1 MARPRPAEGSPA
13 IAPEVSIDRR
23 AVAVAIGLVIAGALS
38 PIVLTA
44 ITAATRLL
52 GPPLAARAL
61 MTLLILAPA
70 GVGLAAALIGLR
82 RVSAA
87 LASSAGGEAEQA
99 VLRVFADTAVFGY
112 ALGLAALT
120 ADSGMTAPY
129 VPLAAL
135 ALVAAWG
142 VLLLVILWPATPPW
156 RWFAAMALDL
166 ALFSMFL
173 HLGGGGVAGWYPLY
187 LLTIFHAGLRFGPGA
202 LLGAALLGISG
213 FGAVVLSTEFWRR
226 QPVLAAGLV
235 CALAVLPGLIAGL
248 VRAMQAARSAASG
261 AEAERRG
268 LLLVIADTLR
278 APSVAARAATDILD
292 FAALEEGRFDAPVES
307 FDLRSLVTASLTPL
321 REGAA
326 ARRVALKWRVDPRL
340 PRRLRGRARAFAR
353 IVSNLAEHAVD
364 GAQAGA
370 VRIVF
375 DVMASDARRV
385 RLRLQVDGGNRETG
399 VVRQHSALA
408 LRLVRRMVGLMDG
421 EFASEGPDR
430 SRERLSV
437 TLTLA
442 IEPGAAEPALDLAGR
457 QVLLAT
463 DDGRLVDNLA
473 GPLAAWNA
481 NLRWVGDADSVL
493 AELAEGETRRRAVVI
508 ADGRA
513 GLLGAL
519 SLAHRAAQTGREA
532 PFLLL
537 VVETAQFVS
546 LGEVDDG
553 ELDGLIPAPVTR
565 ELVANAL
572 AALPLAAEASADPF
586 GLAGDAT
593 ADEAT
598 MRFAER
604 VTPIAAHPKFL
615 PDGAPAIDTQAID
628 ELRAL
633 GGGPGF
639 LRDVIETFRADAT
652 RIMEGIRQAAASS
665 DATGFARNLD
675 ALRRAVR
682 HLGRT
687 QLSELL
693 DSLQGLSVGELRLQG
708 AIHVQR
714 LDAEIDRL
722 TALLLEYLPA
732 NEAMR
737 P

>member
-1 MARPRPAEGSPA
+1 MPWPSPAEGTPA
-13 IAPEVSIDRR
+13 IAPKASIDRR
-23 AVAVAIGLVIAGALS
+23 AVAVAIGLLIAGAVS
-38 PIVLTA
+38 PIAVTA
-44 ITAATRLL
+44 ITAATRLF

-61 MTLLILAPA
+61 VTLLILAPA

-82 RVSAA
+82 RVAAA

-120 ADSGMTAPY
+120 ADAGTTAPY
-129 VPLAAL
+129 VPVAAL

-142 VLLLVILWPATPPW
+142 ALLLVILWPATPPW

-173 HLGGGGVAGWYPLY
+173 HLGGGEVAGWYPLY
-187 LLTIFHAGLRFGPGA
+187 LLTIFHAGLRFGPSA

-235 CALAVLPGLIAGL
+235 CALAVLPGLVAGL

-268 LLLVIADTLR
+268 LLLVIADTLC

-307 FDLRSLVTASLTPL
+307 FDLRSLITASLMPL
-321 REGAA
+321 RESAA
-326 ARRVALKWRVDPRL
+326 ARRVSLKWRVDPRL
-340 PRRLRGRARAFAR
+340 PRRLRGRARALAR
-353 IVSNLAEHAVD
+353 IVSSLAEHAVD
-364 GAQAGA
+364 GAHAGA

-375 DVMASDARRV
+375 DVMASDAERV
-385 RLRLQVDGGNRETG
+385 RLRLQVDGSNRETASPD
-399 VVRQHSALA
+399 QQSALA
-408 LRLVRRMVGLMDG
+408 LRLVRRMVGLMEG
-421 EFASEGPDR
+421 EFASEGPDH

-437 TLTLA
+437 TLIFA
-442 IEPGAAEPALDLAGR
+442 VEQGAAEPALDLADR

-463 DDGRLVDNLA
+463 EDGRLVDDLA

-481 NLRWVGDADSVL
+481 SLRWVGDADSVL

-508 ADGRA
+508 VDGRA

-519 SLAHRAAQTGREA
+519 SLAHRAAQAGREA

-537 VVETAQFVS
+537 VVEAAQFGS

-572 AALPLAAEASADPF
+572 AALPLTAEGS
-586 GLAGDAT
+586 GDAT
-593 ADEAT
+593 EEEDA

-604 VTPIAAHPKFL
+604 VTPIAAHPRFL
-615 PDGAPAIDTQAID
+615 ADGAPAIDTQAID

-639 LRDVIETFRADAT
+639 LRDVIETFRADAART
-652 RIMEGIRQAAASS
+652 MEGIRQAAASS
-665 DATGFARNLD
+665 DAAGFARNLD

-708 AIHVQR
+708 AVHIQR
-714 LDAEIDRL
+714 LDAEIGRL